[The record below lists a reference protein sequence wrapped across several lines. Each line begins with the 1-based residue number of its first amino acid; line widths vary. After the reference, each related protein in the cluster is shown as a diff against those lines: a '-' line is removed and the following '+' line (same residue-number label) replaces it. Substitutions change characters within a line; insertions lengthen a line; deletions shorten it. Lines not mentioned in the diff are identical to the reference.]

1 MFFLSS
7 CLVFLGVKVA
17 TVQETWNSALF
28 TLSSHRC
35 GFSKIAAWV
44 YLSELKGTVESLAE
58 GGKPEARFAI
68 PGQRPCEH
76 DEVAAVAD
84 A

>member
-1 MFFLSS
+1 MRQY
-7 CLVFLGVKVA
+7 CTANLGQRSFA
-17 TVQETWNSALF
+17 FSG
-28 TLSSHRC
+28 HRY
-35 GFSKIAAWV
+35 GFSRVAAWV
-44 YLSELKGTVESLAE
+44 YLPKLKGTVGSLAE
-58 GGKPEARFAI
+58 GGKPEPRFGI

>member
-1 MFFLSS
+1 MASAGS
-7 CLVFLGVKVA
+7 PLG
-17 TVQETWNSALF
+17 
-28 TLSSHRC
+28 C
-35 GFSKIAAWV
+35 
-44 YLSELKGTVESLAE
+44 YLPELKGTVGSLTE
-58 GGKPEARFAI
+58 GGKPEPRFGI